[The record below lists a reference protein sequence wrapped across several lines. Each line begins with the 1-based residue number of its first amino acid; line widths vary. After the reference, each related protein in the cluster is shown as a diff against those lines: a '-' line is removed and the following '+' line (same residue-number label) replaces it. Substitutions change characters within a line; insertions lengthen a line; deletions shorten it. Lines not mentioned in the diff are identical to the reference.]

1 MNIEEMIMNG
11 ATEEEIAAALAQIKE
26 AKARKDEEEAK
37 AAYREDTLEC
47 ARMDIVNGILGY
59 IEVFELNDGE
69 ILTQEDVDQLVE
81 AVKKVEKLIP
91 VYARMFEA
99 LDDLD
104 VEISVDERPE
114 SKGFALGDMFK
125 GWFK

>member
-11 ATEEEIAAALAQIKE
+11 ATEEEIAAALAQIRE

-37 AAYREDTLEC
+37 DKCMKEVLTC
-47 ARMDIVNGILGY
+47 ARADIVNGILGY
-59 IEVFELNDGE
+59 IEAFDLNDGKV
-69 ILTQEDVDQLVE
+69 LTQEEVDEIVE

-91 VYARMFEA
+91 VYARMF
-99 LDDLD
+99 DDLD
-104 VEISVDERPE
+104 VEITMNERPE
-114 SKGFALGDMFK
+114 SKGFALGDVIK

>member
-11 ATEEEIAAALAQIKE
+11 ATEEEIAAALAQIK
-26 AKARKDEEEAK
+26 EAK